1 MRTTSI
7 MKKPSLKF
15 LISIAAITVISI
27 GVSGALTAPKYKIAA
42 NAPAYDYSKLQKE
55 KLGRGVV
62 AIRENQSEV
71 AVSWRYLSSDP
82 ANTSFNLYR
91 DGKKVAEVPAT
102 TGTFYRDTYESKK
115 AATYTIKPVVDGAE
129 TGHIEG
135 SYTLPANAPSRWL
148 NITRHPPLSPT
159 TPHPLTPTRCPR
171 STS

>member
-82 ANTSFNLYR
+82 VNTL
-91 DGKKVAEVPAT
+91 
-102 TGTFYRDTYESKK
+102 
-115 AATYTIKPVVDGAE
+115 
-129 TGHIEG
+129 
-135 SYTLPANAPSRWL
+135 LPD
-148 NITRHPPLSPT
+148 
-159 TPHPLTPTRCPR
+159 R
-171 STS
+171 STTDPYSGFLCDQEKSCHADNTLCQNRSAGCSPYSHMKYKKKDRICCHINDHSNDRDYHCGY